1 MRAKC
6 GTLHREN
13 LTIPRQRG
21 REPRTANNWRF
32 EWCDQLTIMD
42 VSANYKLRH
51 AHGTGWMAARMNFE
65 FAHVSTHGEPRLVK
79 LARRGVGRCT
89 IAPPVLHITLAGF
102 PATRM
107 FAEFLVGPKP
117 CDDVTVCRI
126 NAPPAVIA
134 TTVCLTSIVDNPM
147 AFGAIAAMDSTRID
161 DAI

>member
-1 MRAKC
+1 
-6 GTLHREN
+6 
-13 LTIPRQRG
+13 
-21 REPRTANNWRF
+21 
-32 EWCDQLTIMD
+32 MD

-102 PATRM
+102 PARQM
-107 FAEFLVGPKP
+107 FAELLIGPKA
-117 CDDVTVCRI
+117 CDDVSICRI
-126 NAPPAVIA
+126 NAPLAVIA
-134 TTVCLTSIVDNPM
+134 TTACLTSIVDHPM
-147 AFGAIAAMDSTRID
+147 VFGAIATMDSIWID